1 MPTMPTIRNLQAGER
16 PAKRSSNAVARV
28 RSILRRTPVDVHEWP
43 SDVTI
48 RAALP
53 ADAVALSRLAALD
66 EHPPI
71 AGDVLVAEVGGELWA
86 AAGIDEAAVIADPFR
101 PSGDLALLLAE
112 RAGRVRRSRRT
123 ALRPRRAGRP
133 AGQAA

>member
-1 MPTMPTIRNLQAGER
+1 MPTMPTIRNLQKAGR
-16 PAKRSSNAVARV
+16 RAKRASSAVARP
-28 RSILRRTPVDVHEWP
+28 RSILRRTPLDVHEWP
-43 SDVTI
+43 ADVTI

-71 AGDVLVAEVGGELWA
+71 VGDVLVAEVGGELWA
-86 AAGIDEAAVIADPFR
+86 AAGIDESAVIADPFR

>member
-1 MPTMPTIRNLQAGER
+1 MIMPTMPTIRNLQKAGR
-16 PAKRSSNAVARV
+16 PAKRASSAVARV
-28 RSILRRTPVDVHEWP
+28 LRRTPLDVHEWP
-43 SDVTI
+43 ADVTI

-123 ALRPRRAGRP
+123 ALRPHRAGRP